1 MDRSTFLKAL
11 GPLPHKSPLKL
22 EIISTK
28 DMGAYSELLVSYDVE
43 QGERV
48 SAFVLI
54 PHDIESAVPGVLCHH
69 QHASMYNKAK
79 SEMVG
84 HFGDPDLAYAM
95 ELAQRGYVTIAPDA
109 LPFEDRNWNGEA
121 WWGAEYF
128 EMATR
133 LLRGET
139 LLAKVLSDL
148 SKAIDCL
155 NAFPE
160 VDSSKIGFIGHS
172 YGARM
177 AIWAPA
183 FDRRIG
189 ASVSNCFAVN
199 FRNSLSRSSG
209 TRIPMELCLP
219 GFLELG
225 DVEDVMRLAA
235 PCPLY
240 LSVAE
245 EDKWSRDAQIMY
257 DYAVSAFANSELRLK
272 IWPGGHSFGP
282 DMRAAAYSFLDEKL
296 CAQ

>member
-1 MDRSTFLKAL
+1 MDRSKFMEAI
-11 GPLPHKSPLKL
+11 GPLRPRPQLNLAVVSKEDKG
-22 EIISTK
+22 
-28 DMGAYSELLVSYDVE
+28 DYSELLISYNVE
-43 QGERV
+43 EDERV

-54 PHDIESAVPGVLCHH
+54 PHGIDAPVPGVLCHH

-95 ELAQRGYVTIAPDA
+95 ELAKRGYVTIAPDA

-121 WWGAEYF
+121 WWGTEYF

-148 SKAIDCL
+148 SIAIDCL
-155 NAFPE
+155 SSFIE
-160 VDSSKIGFIGHS
+160 VDAEKIGFIGHS

-183 FDRRIG
+183 FDRRIS

-199 FRNSLSRSSG
+199 FRNSLPRGAG

-225 DVEDVMRLAA
+225 DVEDVIRLVA

-240 LSVAE
+240 LSVADD
-245 EDKWSRDAQIMY
+245 DKWSRDAQLMY
-257 DYAVSAFANSELRLK
+257 DYAKSAFVDSELRLK
-272 IWPGGHSFGP
+272 IWPGGHSFRP
-282 DMRAAAYSFLDEKL
+282 EMRSVAYSFLDEKL

>member
-1 MDRSTFLKAL
+1 MDRSKFLDAI
-11 GPLPHKSPLKL
+11 GPLPPKTPLNLAVNSK
-22 EIISTK
+22 K

-43 QGERV
+43 EDERV

-54 PHDIESAVPGVLCHH
+54 PHDLNGPVPGIVCHH
-69 QHASMYNKAK
+69 QHASMYNRAK

-95 ELAQRGYVTIAPDA
+95 ELAKRGYVTIAPDA

-148 SKAIDCL
+148 SVAIDCL
-155 NAFPE
+155 YELPE
-160 VDSSKIGFIGHS
+160 VDSKRIGFIGHS

-177 AIWAPA
+177 AVWAPA

-199 FRNSLSRSSG
+199 FRNSLPRSAG

-219 GFLELG
+219 GFLDLG
-225 DVEDVMRLAA
+225 DVQDVAL
-235 PCPLY
+235 
-240 LSVAE
+240 
-245 EDKWSRDAQIMY
+245 
-257 DYAVSAFANSELRLK
+257 
-272 IWPGGHSFGP
+272 GGTLPTCTF
-282 DMRAAAYSFLDEKL
+282 
-296 CAQ
+296 Q